1 MNLLDNI
8 NIFLGKKIFNNLNL
22 FTYNLF
28 NFFYKLLIVK
38 ERPDY
43 IKNWIKNGYQKFE
56 KIPDKYID
64 KLNNNLSN
72 QEELISNNL
81 NSIKENGFFKF
92 QITNEIKN
100 DILNIIKEPLKPLLG
115 NLKTYYKS
123 DIILSNMNIRRNY
136 NIESNSEKYSN
147 FFHNDAYLFTLIKIF
162 INLQDITIGHGPL
175 QFIKQEDSRWAL
187 KANNKN
193 IIKNRLSHLGQKNL
207 INYNTGLKGEVF
219 ICDTTKIMHAASI
232 PENKKFRDMLFLE
245 FCAYPIKKDIGS
257 INRNI
262 IDEIKFPNS
271 IVSKSISKPPGIR
284 KTIKYLFKYF

>member
-8 NIFLGKKIFNNLNL
+8 NIFLGKKIFNNFNL

-38 ERPDY
+38 ERPEY

-56 KIPDKYID
+56 KIPDEYID

-100 DILNIIKEPLKPLLG
+100 DILNIIKEPLKPLLD

-162 INLQDITIGHGPL
+162 INLQDVTIGHGPL
-175 QFIKQEDSRWAL
+175 QFIKQEDSRRAL

-193 IIKNRLSHLGQKNL
+193 IIKNRLSHLSQKNL

-219 ICDTTKIMHAASI
+219 ICDTTKIIHAASI
-232 PENKKFRDMLFLE
+232 PENKNFRDMLFLE
-245 FCAYPIKKDIGS
+245 FCAYPLKKDIGS
-257 INRNI
+257 ITRDI

-271 IVSKSISKPPGIR
+271 IISKSISKPPGIR
-284 KTIKYLFKYF
+284 KTIKCLFKYF

>member
-92 QITNEIKN
+92 EIINENKN

-162 INLQDITIGHGPL
+162 INLQDVTIGHGPL
-175 QFIKQEDSRWAL
+175 QFIKQEDSRRAL

-193 IIKNRLSHLGQKNL
+193 IIKNRLSHLSSKNL
-207 INYNTGLKGEVF
+207 ISLPKASLK
-219 ICDTTKIMHAASI
+219 
-232 PENKKFRDMLFLE
+232 
-245 FCAYPIKKDIGS
+245 
-257 INRNI
+257 
-262 IDEIKFPNS
+262 
-271 IVSKSISKPPGIR
+271 
-284 KTIKYLFKYF
+284 